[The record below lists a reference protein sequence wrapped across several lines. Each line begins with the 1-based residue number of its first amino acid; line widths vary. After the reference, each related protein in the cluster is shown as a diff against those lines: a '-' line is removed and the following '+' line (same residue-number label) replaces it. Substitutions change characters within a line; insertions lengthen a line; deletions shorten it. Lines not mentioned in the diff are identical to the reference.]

1 MKSPVVVC
9 AGIVT
14 VDAVYLIEGA
24 LEEGLKHRASHSYLT
39 TGGCALNAAHA
50 IAFLGGQA
58 FLSGVVGD
66 DIFGKFV
73 RDELRNLR
81 IDGRYLTQRSGEA
94 TAHSAVLVDANGERT
109 IINHRSENL
118 YEIGAAQIDLQR
130 VSGVLVDTRWPKGA
144 VDLVEAARSAG
155 IPCVVDAEAPVNH
168 AAEALR
174 GATHVAFS
182 EQGLADFAGGAD
194 ADALS
199 RAAASLRAWVCVTRG
214 SSSVLCHD
222 GQTLSEVPAFKVKA
236 VDTLGAGD
244 VWHGAFTLALCEGY
258 GELEAVRRANAAAA
272 LKTTRIGGGSP
283 LPCKNEVENF
293 LRETVSCH

>member
-1 MKSPVVVC
+1 MKSPVIVC

-14 VDAVYLIEGA
+14 VDSVYLIKGA
-24 LEEGLKHRASHSYLT
+24 LKEGLKHRASHSYLT

-50 IAFLGGQA
+50 VAALGGQA

-73 RDELRNLR
+73 RDELKRLR
-81 IDGRYLTQRSGEA
+81 IDGRYLMERAGEA
-94 TAHSAVLVDANGERT
+94 TAHSAVLVDPNGERT
-109 IINHRSENL
+109 IVNHRSESL
-118 YEIGAAQIDLQR
+118 YETGAAHIDLQNA
-130 VSGVLVDTRWPKGA
+130 SGVLVDTRWPQGA
-144 VDLVEAARSAG
+144 ADLVKAARPVG

-168 AAEALR
+168 AVEALR

-199 RAAASLRAWVCVTRG
+199 RAASSLGAWVCVTRG

-244 VWHGAFTLALCEGY
+244 VWHGAFTLALSEGL

-283 LPCKNEVENF
+283 LPCRSEVENF